1 MVHVHKTWDM
11 HDKVSWLVS
20 GAGVACIT
28 SHLTDPQQPLM
39 PTIPTRLV
47 IELDDCCD
55 CQARSSGS
63 RHWSV
68 RMSTQVFIYLADH
81 TSQEWSD
88 NCVPQEGSLIN
99 MSWVSDT
106 HHWSFMDGCLIDL
119 TLWYHQALH
128 PHKYWLCRLCS
139 SICLYMLCS
148 YYSWTLVWWTS
159 YFDTIKSYTHTSTAS
174 IGYVLTIHGQVLP
187 LHVLTIHGEVLSLY
201 YYRLFS
207 YYSWTAVWWTSH
219 FDTIKSFTHTS
230 GTCTASI
237 GYICLHYSWTSIACI
252 GYFHTIHGQ
261 VLPV

>member
-20 GAGVACIT
+20 GAGVAGIT

-159 YFDTIKSYTHTSTAS
+159 HFDTIKSFYSHKWYMYCLYRLYMFA
-174 IGYVLTIHGQVLP
+174 
-187 LHVLTIHGEVLSLY
+187 LSVDKYCL
-201 YYRLFS
+201 YRLFS
-207 YYSWTAVWWTSH
+207 YYSWTST
-219 FDTIKSFTHTS
+219 
-230 GTCTASI
+230 
-237 GYICLHYSWTSIACI
+237 ACI
-252 GYFHTIHGQ
+252 GYFLTIHGQ